1 MAKERD
7 LCVTRPGGFQITD
20 EAVKLCR
27 FTAGAR
33 LGDIGCGYGETAKY
47 LSERYGFD
55 VIGIDVDEEVIS
67 RCADGGGYRFV
78 RADARC
84 LSFADCSLD
93 GLLYECSFSKMDEPE
108 RVLAEAFR
116 TLKSGGRIALS
127 DFYAAGAEMN
137 CCGLLGRIE
146 SAEHIGSRLAAAG
159 FEQESFTDFSGA
171 MRELFGQL
179 IFDYGRDELC
189 AMLGG
194 SQSDIGAVKPA
205 YGLFISVKNEHC

>member
-1 MAKERD
+1 MVKESDR
-7 LCVTRPGGFQITD
+7 CITRPGGFQITD

-33 LGDIGCGYGETAKY
+33 LGDIGCGCGDTAKY

-55 VIGIDVDEEVIS
+55 VTGVDADEDAIS
-67 RCADGGGYRFV
+67 RCTDGGCRFV
-78 RADARC
+78 RADARR
-84 LSFADCSLD
+84 LPFADDSLD
-93 GLLYECSFSKMDEPE
+93 GLLYECSFSKMDEPDK
-108 RVLAEAFR
+108 VLAEAFR

-127 DFYAAGAEMN
+127 DFYAVGAETS
-137 CCGLLGRIE
+137 CRGLLGRIE
-146 SAEHIGSRLAAAG
+146 SAEHISLRLAAAG

-179 IFDYGRDELC
+179 ILDYGRDEVC

-194 SQSDIGAVKPA
+194 ARGDIGAAKPA
-205 YGLFISVKNEHC
+205 YGLFIAVKYEHS

>member
-7 LCVTRPGGFQITD
+7 RCVTRPGGFQITD

-33 LGDIGCGYGETAKY
+33 LGDIGCGYGDTAKY
-47 LSERYGFD
+47 LSVRYGFD
-55 VIGIDVDEEVIS
+55 VTGIDADEDVIS
-67 RCADGGGYRFV
+67 RCADGVGYRFV
-78 RADARC
+78 RADARR
-84 LSFADCSLD
+84 LPFADCSLD
-93 GLLYECSFSKMDEPE
+93 GLLYECSFSKMDEPDKA
-108 RVLAEAFR
+108 LAEAFR

-127 DFYAAGAEMN
+127 DFYAAGAETN
-137 CCGLLGRIE
+137 CRGLLGRIE
-146 SAEHIGSRLAAAG
+146 SAEHIGARLAAAG
-159 FEQESFTDFSGA
+159 FERESFTDFSGA

-194 SQSDIGAVKPA
+194 PQNDIGAAKPA
-205 YGLFISVKNEHC
+205 YGLFIAVKHEHC